1 MTGPVRRVA
10 VVTGGAGAIGGS
22 VAAALTAADHQV
34 VIMDR
39 TGDVPVD
46 LADEGQVRVAAQRVL
61 DQAGRCD
68 VLVHAAAAFDRADLG
83 RLDLAVWRR
92 VQAVNVESA
101 LLLAQA
107 FVPGMAARG
116 FGRIIFVVSDT
127 VWAPPAADL
136 LPYVSSKGALVALGR
151 ALAVAH
157 GPDGIAVT
165 CVAPGLTDTSAAR
178 RRDARRRV
186 RIGPGPPG
194 AAARP
199 AARRRGGDRGV
210 PRLGWRGRAYRP
222 GPVHRRRPGHALA
235 RLLSSYQ
242 PARASVLAIVRSTR
256 SGSRRG
262 GRWSI
267 PGTTVSSQPG
277 IRAAASRLDWIS
289 GG

>member
-1 MTGPVRRVA
+1 MTRPVRRVA

-46 LADEGQVRVAAQRVL
+46 LGDEGQVRAAAQRVL
-61 DQAGRCD
+61 DQSGRCD
-68 VLVHAAAAFDRADLG
+68 VLVHAAAAFDRADLA

-136 LPYVSSKGALVALGR
+136 LPYVTSKGALVALAR

-165 CVAPGLTDTSAAR
+165 CVAPGLTATPAPGPGCPPPRSRRSGPAR
-178 RRDARRRV
+178 RCPAPWCLATWRLPSRSS
-186 RIGPGPPG
+186 PPTP
-194 AAARP
+194 RP
-199 AARRRGGDRGV
+199 R
-210 PRLGWRGRAYRP
+210 
-222 GPVHRRRPGHALA
+222 
-235 RLLSSYQ
+235 S
-242 PARASVLAIVRSTR
+242 PARCCAPT
-256 SGSRRG
+256 
-262 GRWSI
+262 
-267 PGTTVSSQPG
+267 
-277 IRAAASRLDWIS
+277 AA
-289 GG
+289 